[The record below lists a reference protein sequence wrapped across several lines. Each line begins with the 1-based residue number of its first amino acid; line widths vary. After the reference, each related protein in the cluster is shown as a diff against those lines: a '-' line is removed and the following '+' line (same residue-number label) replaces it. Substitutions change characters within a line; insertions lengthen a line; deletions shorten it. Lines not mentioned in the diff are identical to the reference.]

1 MGYSVRQSGYLPTG
15 EARDFASSPHD
26 KFAFL
31 AAHRDASR
39 YFGIVS

>member
-1 MGYSVRQSGYLPTG
+1 MRAYAVRQPGYLPK

-31 AAHRDASR
+31 LALWDASR
-39 YFGIVS
+39 YFGIVG